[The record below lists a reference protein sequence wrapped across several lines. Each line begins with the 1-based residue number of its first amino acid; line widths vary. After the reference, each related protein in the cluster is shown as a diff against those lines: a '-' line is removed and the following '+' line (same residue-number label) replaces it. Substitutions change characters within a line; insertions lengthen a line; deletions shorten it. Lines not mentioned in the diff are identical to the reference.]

1 LRKASAWFND
11 RTGLITFASQFLS
24 EEIPNSAGWP
34 HAFGSVALFLCL
46 LQAFTGVLLS
56 LNYAGT
62 PGDAYNSL
70 TYIIRDVPMGTL
82 MHGLHHWGASLMLIV
97 VILHMVQVFLFGAYK
112 RPREA
117 TWIGGVCLFL
127 LILGFSLTG
136 YLLPWDNRAYWGT
149 VVTTK
154 IMGQTPIVGPYLQ
167 EIADAGDQIGVITFA
182 RFYSLHVFVFP
193 AITILLV
200 IIHLHLVRR
209 HGVTPAPD
217 DLGPKKAFYP
227 EQVFR
232 DTLACFVALVLLLSA
247 AVLFHAPLER
257 LADPTDSAY
266 VPRPEW
272 YFLFLFQ
279 LLKFFRGA
287 WEPVGSIGI
296 PSLLVALLFLVPFL
310 DRSRAK
316 ALRNRTLAMSVVVLA
331 VAGWTALTAA
341 AVRSTPPTSTN
352 ATADAL
358 ALGDLSSLSAEEMAG
373 IGYFRQERC
382 RSCHNLTDG
391 PPKPGPTLALRKT
404 KRSADWMIQ
413 HFKNPSQTIPGSNM
427 PPIHLGLPE
436 LNALSAFLLRLQP
449 ETAALV
455 DKVPLEPVKGAQI
468 YVSRNCNT
476 CHKIADVG
484 GDIGPSLNG
493 VAARRSRI
501 WIEKHFESPQ
511 TLSPGT
517 VMPPFRFS
525 PSERDAIVGY
535 LLALP

>member
-1 LRKASAWFND
+1 MRKVSTWFND

-34 HAFGSVALFLCL
+34 QAFGSVALFLCL
-46 LQAFTGVLLS
+46 VQAFTGVLLS

-82 MHGLHHWGASLMLIV
+82 IRGLHHWGASLMLIV
-97 VILHMVQVFLFGAYK
+97 VVMHMIQVFVFGAYK

-117 TWIGGVCLFL
+117 TWIGGIFLFL

-154 IMGQTPIVGPYLQ
+154 IMGQTPLVGPYLQ
-167 EIADAGDQIGVITFA
+167 QIADAGDQIGVITFA

-200 IIHLHLVRR
+200 FIHLHLVRR

-217 DLGPKKAFYP
+217 DFGPKKSFYP

-232 DTLACFVALVLLLSA
+232 DTVACFVALIVLLA
-247 AVLFHAPLER
+247 AALLFRAPLER

-296 PSLLVALLFLVPFL
+296 PTLMIMLLFLVPFL
-310 DRSRAK
+310 DRSRAEDH
-316 ALRNRTLAMSVVVLA
+316 T
-331 VAGWTALTAA
+331 
-341 AVRSTPPTSTN
+341 
-352 ATADAL
+352 
-358 ALGDLSSLSAEEMAG
+358 
-373 IGYFRQERC
+373 
-382 RSCHNLTDG
+382 
-391 PPKPGPTLALRKT
+391 
-404 KRSADWMIQ
+404 
-413 HFKNPSQTIPGSNM
+413 
-427 PPIHLGLPE
+427 
-436 LNALSAFLLRLQP
+436 
-449 ETAALV
+449 
-455 DKVPLEPVKGAQI
+455 
-468 YVSRNCNT
+468 
-476 CHKIADVG
+476 
-484 GDIGPSLNG
+484 
-493 VAARRSRI
+493 
-501 WIEKHFESPQ
+501 
-511 TLSPGT
+511 
-517 VMPPFRFS
+517 
-525 PSERDAIVGY
+525 
-535 LLALP
+535 